1 VQVVLTRP
9 EIRPY
14 SGAVATPRPPALRD
28 LLNAGPY
35 RFAGTFFGLGSLVF
49 GLLLAYVAIVL
60 IESFSTICL
69 ICFVAWLLA
78 FIVSPLV
85 DVIARRLRFGGRIA
99 AIAFVYLVIT
109 AGIVGLVIGIASIGA
124 AEVTDFLGQ
133 TAETTARVNAA
144 LASVQS
150 ALRIDPAVVDLPA
163 LFNQATS
170 TFIPQVTAS
179 FTDQIQSIAGATIT
193 VLGDLFI
200 VVILS
205 LYMVAGS
212 RGILDK
218 VNRIV
223 PNRYAGELELIER
236 TVSHA
241 FGGFLRTQVTLVL
254 AQVVLTLSVGAVF
267 GLPYLFLTGI
277 VTALAMFIPFFGP
290 PIALFPPILITAL
303 FRPGVFI
310 PVAVILFGVQTVLV
324 NFGQPRLMRDSVGLH
339 PILVLLSLLVGASVA
354 GLWGAIFGIPI
365 IAVVAILVG
374 YFVDLRAVAEVEG
387 VDVET
392 VAAELL
398 ATDPGISPEEVVAI
412 AADRAE
418 ATQAARDEGAT

>member
-1 VQVVLTRP
+1 M
-9 EIRPY
+9 
-14 SGAVATPRPPALRD
+14 AAPRHPALRH

-35 RFAGTFFGLGSLVF
+35 RFAGTFFGLGTLVF
-49 GLLLAYVAIVL
+49 GLVLAYVAIVV
-60 IESFSTICL
+60 IEAFSTICL
-69 ICFVAWLLA
+69 ICFLAWLLA
-78 FIVSPLV
+78 FIVSPIV
-85 DVIARRLRFGGRIA
+85 DVVAGRLRIGGRA
-99 AIAFVYLVIT
+99 GAIALVYLVIT
-109 AGIVGLVIGIASIGA
+109 AGIVALVIGIASIGI
-124 AEVTDFLGQ
+124 AEVNDFLGQ
-133 TAETTARVNAA
+133 TAQTTARVNAA
-144 LASVQS
+144 LASIQS
-150 ALRIDPAVVDLPA
+150 ALRIDPAVVDLSA
-163 LFNQATS
+163 VFKRATS

-179 FTDQIQSIAGATIT
+179 FTGQIQAIAGATIA

-218 VNRIV
+218 VSRVV
-223 PNRYAGELELIER
+223 PNRYADELELIER

-254 AQVVLTLSVGAVF
+254 AQVVLTVSVGLVF

-303 FRPGVFI
+303 FRPEVLI
-310 PVAVILFGVQTVLV
+310 PVAVIPSGAQTILV
-324 NFGQPRLMRDSVGLH
+324 NFGQPRLMRHSIGLH
-339 PILVLLSLLVGASVA
+339 PILVLLSLLVGANVA

-365 IAVVAILVG
+365 VAVVAILVG
-374 YFVDLRAVAEVEG
+374 YFFDLRAVAEVEG
-387 VDVET
+387 VEVET

-398 ATDPGISPEEVVAI
+398 AKDPDISPEEVVAI

>member
-1 VQVVLTRP
+1 MTRP
-9 EIRPY
+9 ELPSN
-14 SGAVATPRPPALRD
+14 SGDVAAPRHPALRT

-35 RFAGTFFGLGSLVF
+35 RLPAAFFGLGALVF
-49 GLLLAYVAIVL
+49 GLALAYVAIIV
-60 IESFSTICL
+60 IEAFSTICL
-69 ICFVAWLLA
+69 ILFLAWLLA
-78 FIVSPLV
+78 FIVSPVV
-85 DVIARRLRFGGRIA
+85 DAVAGRLRIGGRAA
-99 AIAFVYLVIT
+99 AIALVYLVIT
-109 AGIVGLVIGIASIGA
+109 AGIVALVIGIASIGM
-124 AEVTDFLGQ
+124 AEVNDFLGH
-133 TAETTARVNAA
+133 TAQTTARVNTA
-144 LASVQS
+144 LASIQS
-150 ALRIDPAVVDLPA
+150 ALRIDPAVVDLQEVFSRA
-163 LFNQATS
+163 AS

-179 FTDQIQSIAGATIT
+179 FTSQVQGIAGAMIA

-218 VNRIV
+218 VSRIV
-223 PNRYAGELELIER
+223 PNRYADELELIER
-236 TVSHA
+236 TVSRA

-254 AQVVLTLSVGAVF
+254 AQFALTISVGVVF

-290 PIALFPPILITAL
+290 PIALFPPILVTAL
-303 FRPGVFI
+303 FRPEVLI
-310 PVAVILFGVQTVLV
+310 PVAVILIGVQTILV
-324 NFGQPRLMRDSVGLH
+324 NVGQPRLMRHSVGLH
-339 PILVLLSLLVGASVA
+339 PILVLLSLLVGANVA

-365 IAVVAILVG
+365 VAVVAILVG
-374 YFVDLRAVAEVEG
+374 YFIDLRAVAEVEG
-387 VDVET
+387 VEVET

-398 ATDPGISPEEVVAI
+398 AKDPEISREEVVAI

>member
-1 VQVVLTRP
+1 
-9 EIRPY
+9 
-14 SGAVATPRPPALRD
+14 VAAPRHPALRT

-35 RFAGTFFGLGSLVF
+35 RLAAAFFGLGALVF
-49 GLLLAYVAIVL
+49 GLVLAYVAILL
-60 IESFSTICL
+60 IEAFSTICL
-69 ICFVAWLLA
+69 ILFLAWLLA
-78 FIVSPLV
+78 FIVSPIV
-85 DVIARRLRFGGRIA
+85 DVVAGRLPIGGRAA
-99 AIAFVYLVIT
+99 AIALVYLVIT
-109 AGIVGLVIGIASIGA
+109 AGIVALVIGIASIGM
-124 AEVTDFLGQ
+124 AEVNDFLGQ
-133 TAETTARVNAA
+133 TAQTTARVNAA
-144 LASVQS
+144 LASIQS
-150 ALRIDPAVVDLPA
+150 ALRIDPAVVDLQA
-163 LFNQATS
+163 VFNRATS

-179 FTDQIQSIAGATIT
+179 FTGQIQGIAGAMIA

-218 VNRIV
+218 VSRIV
-223 PNRYAGELELIER
+223 PNRYADELELIER
-236 TVSHA
+236 TVSRA

-254 AQVVLTLSVGAVF
+254 AQFALTISVGVVF

-290 PIALFPPILITAL
+290 PIALFPPILVTAL
-303 FRPGVFI
+303 FRPEVLI
-310 PVAVILFGVQTVLV
+310 PVAVILIGVQTILV
-324 NFGQPRLMRDSVGLH
+324 NFGQPRLMRHSVGLH
-339 PILVLLSLLVGASVA
+339 PILVLLSLLVGANVA

-365 IAVVAILVG
+365 VAVVAILVG
-374 YFVDLRAVAEVEG
+374 YFIDLRAIAEVEG

-398 ATDPGISPEEVVAI
+398 GKDPEISPEEVVAI

-418 ATQAARDEGAT
+418 ATQAARDEEATS

>member
-1 VQVVLTRP
+1 
-9 EIRPY
+9 
-14 SGAVATPRPPALRD
+14 VAAPRHPALRH
-28 LLNAGPY
+28 LLNAGQY
-35 RFAGTFFGLGSLVF
+35 RFAGAFFGLGTLVF
-49 GLLLAYVAIVL
+49 GLVLAYVAIVV
-60 IESFSTICL
+60 IEAFSTICL
-69 ICFVAWLLA
+69 ILFLAWLLA
-78 FIVSPLV
+78 FIVSPIV
-85 DVIARRLRFGGRIA
+85 DVVAGRLRIGGRA
-99 AIAFVYLVIT
+99 GAIALVYVVIT
-109 AGIVGLVIGIASIGA
+109 AGIVALVIGIASIGI
-124 AEVTDFLGQ
+124 AEVTDLLGH
-133 TAETTARVNAA
+133 TAQTTARVNAA
-144 LASVQS
+144 LASIQS
-150 ALRIDPAVVDLPA
+150 ALRIDPAVVDLQA
-163 LFNQATS
+163 VFNRATS

-179 FTDQIQSIAGATIT
+179 FTGQIQAIAGATIA

-218 VNRIV
+218 VSRVV
-223 PNRYAGELELIER
+223 PNRYADELELIER

-254 AQVVLTLSVGAVF
+254 AQVVLTVSVGLVF

-303 FRPGVFI
+303 FRPGVLI
-310 PVAVILFGVQTVLV
+310 PVAVILIGLQTILV
-324 NFGQPRLMRDSVGLH
+324 NFGQPRLMRHSVGLH
-339 PILVLLSLLVGASVA
+339 PILVLLSLLVGASIA

-365 IAVVAILVG
+365 VAVVAILVG
-374 YFVDLRAVAEVEG
+374 YFFDLRAVAEVEG
-387 VDVET
+387 VEVET

-398 ATDPGISPEEVVAI
+398 AKDPDISPEEVVAI

>member
-1 VQVVLTRP
+1 
-9 EIRPY
+9 
-14 SGAVATPRPPALRD
+14 VATPRPAVVRR

-35 RFAGTFFGLGSLVF
+35 RLAETFYGLGSIVF
-49 GLLLAYVAIVL
+49 GLVLAYVAILLVQA
-60 IESFSTICL
+60 FSTIFL
-69 ICFVAWLLA
+69 ILFLAWLLA

-85 DVIARRLRFGGRIA
+85 DVIARRLRIGGRIA
-99 AIAFVYLVIT
+99 AIALVYLVIT
-109 AGIVGLVIGIASIGA
+109 AGIVGLVIGIATIGT

-133 TAETTARVNAA
+133 SADMTARVNSS
-144 LASVQS
+144 LAGIQS
-150 ALRIDPAVVDLPA
+150 TLRIDPAVLDLPA
-163 LFNQATS
+163 LFNQAAT
-170 TFIPQVTAS
+170 TLIPQVTAS
-179 FTDQIQSIAGATIT
+179 LSGQIQSIAGATIV

-223 PNRYAGELELIER
+223 PNRYADELELIER

-241 FGGFLRTQVTLVL
+241 FGGFLRTQVILVL
-254 AQVVLTLSVGAVF
+254 AQVVLTISVGVVF

-303 FRPGVFI
+303 FRPELFI
-310 PVAVILFGVQTVLV
+310 PVAAILIGVQTILV
-324 NFGQPRLMRDSVGLH
+324 NFGQPWLMRGSIGLH
-339 PILVLLSLLVGASVA
+339 PILVLLSLLVGATVA

-365 IAVVAILVG
+365 VAVVAILVG

-398 ATDPGISPEEVVAI
+398 ATDPGLNPEEVVAI

-418 ATQAARDEGAT
+418 ATQAARNEGAT

>member
-1 VQVVLTRP
+1 
-9 EIRPY
+9 
-14 SGAVATPRPPALRD
+14 LRH
-28 LLNAGPY
+28 LLDAGQY
-35 RFAGTFFGLGSLVF
+35 RFAGAFFGLGTLVF
-49 GLLLAYVAIVL
+49 GLVLAYVAIVL
-60 IESFSTICL
+60 IEAFSTICL
-69 ICFVAWLLA
+69 ICFLAWLLA
-78 FIVSPLV
+78 FIVSPIV
-85 DVIARRLRFGGRIA
+85 DVVAGRLRIGGRA
-99 AIAFVYLVIT
+99 GAIALVYLVIT
-109 AGIVGLVIGIASIGA
+109 AGIVALVIGIASIGI
-124 AEVTDFLGQ
+124 AEVNDFLGQ
-133 TAETTARVNAA
+133 TAQTTARVNAA
-144 LASVQS
+144 LASIQS
-150 ALRIDPAVVDLPA
+150 ALRIDPAVVDLSA
-163 LFNQATS
+163 VFKRATS

-179 FTDQIQSIAGATIT
+179 FTGQIQSIAGATIA

-218 VNRIV
+218 VSRVV
-223 PNRYAGELELIER
+223 PNRYADELELIER

-254 AQVVLTLSVGAVF
+254 VQVVLTVSVGLVF

-303 FRPGVFI
+303 FRPGVLI
-310 PVAVILFGVQTVLV
+310 PVAVILIGLQTILV
-324 NFGQPRLMRDSVGLH
+324 NFGQPRLMRHSIGLH
-339 PILVLLSLLVGASVA
+339 PILVLLSLLVGANVA

-365 IAVVAILVG
+365 VAVVAILVG
-374 YFVDLRAVAEVEG
+374 YFFDLRAVAEVEG
-387 VDVET
+387 VEVET

-398 ATDPGISPEEVVAI
+398 AKDPDISPEEVVAI

>member
-1 VQVVLTRP
+1 
-9 EIRPY
+9 
-14 SGAVATPRPPALRD
+14 LRH

-35 RFAGTFFGLGSLVF
+35 RFAGTFFGLGTLVF
-49 GLLLAYVAIVL
+49 GLVLAYVAIIV
-60 IESFSTICL
+60 IETFSTIFL
-69 ICFVAWLLA
+69 ILFLAWLLA
-78 FIVSPLV
+78 FIVSPIV
-85 DVIARRLRFGGRIA
+85 DVVAGRLRIGGRA
-99 AIAFVYLVIT
+99 GAIALVYLVIT
-109 AGIVGLVIGIASIGA
+109 AGIVALVIGIASIGTT
-124 AEVTDFLGQ
+124 EVTDLLGH
-133 TAETTARVNAA
+133 TAQTTARVNAA
-144 LASVQS
+144 LASIQS
-150 ALRIDPAVVDLPA
+150 ALRIDPGVVDLRA
-163 LFNQATS
+163 VFNRSTL
-170 TFIPQVTAS
+170 TFIPRVTAS
-179 FTDQIQSIAGATIT
+179 FTGQIQAIAGATIA

-212 RGILDK
+212 RGILEK
-218 VNRIV
+218 VSRIV
-223 PNRYAGELELIER
+223 PNRYAAELELIER

-254 AQVVLTLSVGAVF
+254 AQVVLTVSVGLVF

-303 FRPGVFI
+303 FRPGVLL
-310 PVAVILFGVQTVLV
+310 PVAVILIGVQTILV
-324 NFGQPRLMRDSVGLH
+324 NYGQPRLMRHSVGLH
-339 PILVLLSLLVGASVA
+339 PILVLLSLLVGANVA

-365 IAVVAILVG
+365 VAVAAILVG
-374 YFVDLRAVAEVEG
+374 YFVDLQAVAEVEG
-387 VDVET
+387 VEVET

-398 ATDPGISPEEVVAI
+398 AKDPDISPEEVVAI